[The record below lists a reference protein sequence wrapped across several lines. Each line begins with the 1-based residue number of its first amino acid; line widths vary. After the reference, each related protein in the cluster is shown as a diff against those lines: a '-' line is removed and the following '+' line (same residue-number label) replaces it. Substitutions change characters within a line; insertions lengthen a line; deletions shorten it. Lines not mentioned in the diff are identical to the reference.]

1 VDTFLQ
7 YTILGLV
14 TGSVYGIAASGLV
27 VTYTT
32 SGIFNFAHGAV
43 AMLAAFTYWQVRFD
57 WGWPAPVALVVVLGV
72 LAPLL
77 GAALYGVVMRGLR
90 GTSEVARIV
99 VPVSVMLGFLAL
111 STWVWDPTPRTPR
124 LFLPFFGADQTVS
137 VLGVNL
143 TWHEIGAVIVAA
155 VVAVGLRL
163 LFFSSRTGVAMRA
176 VVDDPDLLELNA
188 GRPERLAMA
197 SWALGAFLAALAGLL
212 ITPILGSAMSANA
225 LTLLVIDAFAAAM
238 FGRLRSLPRTFLG
251 AIVLGLAGSYVV
263 GYFPADDWTWT
274 GNFRVSLPM
283 IALFVVLLFLPQ
295 DRLRGMSLQRARER
309 YRLPSL
315 RSALVAAV
323 ALVAGMW
330 LLRALLA
337 PTAVNDLA
345 FGMTAALIALS
356 LVLLTGYAGEINLA
370 VLSFGAIGAIIVHHF
385 GTTGSGSGA
394 RSTLLG
400 YALAAVVCA
409 LVGALVALPSLRL
422 RGLYLALSTMAFG
435 VFVSNM
441 ILREITERKLPLIHT
456 RFSIFPSGNLGVPR
470 PKFGPLDLAS
480 PQTYLMFLTVL
491 FAVLGVGLVALR
503 HSSYGRRLTAMRDSP
518 AAAATLGQSLVTLKL
533 SVFMLSAAIAGVGG
547 ALMTAQI
554 GSANL
559 DRFDI
564 FLSLSLLMLTV
575 VGGIGYVSGALFGG
589 ILFGVFFLA
598 LQNTFDKLGTDHA
611 DLDGLFDF
619 LAQLTTVLPAL
630 MGVSIGRNPTGA
642 VEQMIVNL
650 GPVRRARPVLVAG
663 VATVGVAYVLA
674 RNETISNWWLIVVTA
689 VVVGLMPLGAKLLA
703 PSAAPAAGAGAG
715 GVPGGPTAV
724 PAELPA
730 DLPLEL
736 VGVERPYSVADR
748 EMLDAALGV
757 ASRSHDGARERRVAP
772 AGAGAGSHDDEPEGA

>member
-1 VDTFLQ
+1 MDTFLQ

-14 TGSVYGIAASGLV
+14 TGGVFGIAASGLV

-32 SGIFNFAHGAV
+32 SGIFNFAHGAI
-43 AMLAAFTYWQVRFD
+43 AMLAAFSYWQLRFG
-57 WGWPAPVALVVVLGV
+57 WGWPAPVALVLVLGV

-77 GAALYGVVMRGLR
+77 GALLYGVVMRGLR
-90 GTSEVARIV
+90 GTSEVTRIV
-99 VPVSVMLGFLAL
+99 VPVSVTLGFLAL

-124 LFLPFFGADQTVS
+124 LFLPFFGADKTVS

-143 TWHEIGAVIVAA
+143 TWHELAA
-155 VVAVGLRL
+155 VGVAIVVAIGLR
-163 LFFSSRTGVAMRA
+163 FMFIRTRTGVAMRA

-197 SWALGAFLAALAGLL
+197 SWALGAFLAALAGVL
-212 ITPILGSAMSANA
+212 ITPIQGSAMSAQA

-238 FGRLRSLPRTFLG
+238 FGRLRSVPRTFVG
-251 AIVLGLAGSYVV
+251 ALVLGLAGSYVIA
-263 GYFPADDWTWT
+263 YFPAEDWTWT

-295 DRLRGMSLQRARER
+295 DRLRGVTQLRTRER
-309 YRLPSL
+309 YRMPSM
-315 RSALVAAV
+315 RNAVVAAV
-323 ALVAGMW
+323 VLVAGMW
-330 LLRALLA
+330 LLRGLLA
-337 PTAVNDLA
+337 PTAINDLG
-345 FGMTAALIALS
+345 FGMTAAIIALS

-385 GTTGSGSGA
+385 GTTGSGGDA
-394 RSTLLG
+394 RSTLVG
-400 YALAAVVCA
+400 YVAAAVVCA

-435 VFVSNM
+435 VFVSHM
-441 ILREITERKLPLIHT
+441 LLREITDRKLPLLHT

-470 PKFGPLDLAS
+470 PEFGPVDLAS
-480 PQTYLMFLTVL
+480 PRTYLMFLTVV

-503 HSSYGRRLTAMRDSP
+503 RSSYGRRLTAMKDSP
-518 AAAATLGQSLVTLKL
+518 AASATLGQSLVTLKL

-575 VGGIGYVSGALFGG
+575 VGGIGYVSGALMGG
-589 ILFGVFFLA
+589 ILFGVFFVA
-598 LQNTFDKLGTDHA
+598 LQNTFDKLGADHA
-611 DLDGLFDF
+611 DYDGFFEF

-630 MGVSIGRNPTGA
+630 LGVSIGRNPTGA
-642 VEQMIVNL
+642 VEKILVDL
-650 GPVRRARPVLVAG
+650 GPVRRARPVVVAG
-663 VATVGVAYVLA
+663 IAAVGVAYLLA
-674 RNETISNWWLIVVTA
+674 RNETISNWWLIVVTG
-689 VVVGLMPLGAKLLA
+689 VVVGLMPLAAKRLA
-703 PSAAPAAGAGAG
+703 PAPAPPSPVAASAVATGDGAGS
-715 GVPGGPTAV
+715 
-724 PAELPA
+724 

-736 VGVERPYSVADR
+736 VGVARPYTVADR

-757 ASRSHDGARERRVAP
+757 RASAP
-772 AGAGAGSHDDEPEGA
+772 AGKG

>member
-1 VDTFLQ
+1 METFLQ

-14 TGSVYGIAASGLV
+14 AGGVYGIAASGLV

-43 AMLAAFTYWQVRFD
+43 AMLSAFTYWQLRFGWD
-57 WGWPAPVALVVVLGV
+57 WPAPLALVVVLGV

-77 GAALYGVVMRGLR
+77 GALLYGVVMRGLR

-111 STWVWDPTPRTPR
+111 STWVWDPTPRSPR
-124 LFLPFFGADQTVS
+124 LFLMFFGAGNTVS
-137 VLGVNL
+137 IGGVNL
-143 TWHEIGAVIVAA
+143 AWHEITA
-155 VVAVGLRL
+155 VVIAVVVALGLRF
-163 LFFSSRTGVAMRA
+163 LFFGTRTGVAMRA

-197 SWALGAFLAALAGLL
+197 SWALGAFLAALAGVL
-212 ITPILGSAMSANA
+212 ITPMMGSAMSAHA

-238 FGRLRSLPRTFLG
+238 FGRLRSVPRTFVG
-251 AIVLGLAGSYVV
+251 ALVLGLLGSYVI
-263 GYFPADDWTWT
+263 GYFPSDRWTWT

-283 IALFVVLLFLPQ
+283 ITLFVVLLFLPQ
-295 DRLRGMSLQRARER
+295 DRLRGATVLRSRER
-309 YRLPSL
+309 YRLPSV
-315 RSALVAAV
+315 RTAVVAAV
-323 ALVAGMW
+323 VLVAGMW
-330 LLRALLA
+330 LLRGILA
-337 PTAVNDLA
+337 PTAVNHMA
-345 FGMTAALIALS
+345 FGMSMAVIALS

-385 GTTGSGSGA
+385 GVSGSGGDA
-394 RSTLLG
+394 RSTLFG
-400 YALAAVVCA
+400 YAAAAVVCA

-441 ILREITERKLPLIHT
+441 LLRDITERQLPLLHT

-470 PKFGPLDLAS
+470 PKFGPVDLVAM
-480 PQTYLMFLTVL
+480 PTFLMFLTVL
-491 FAVLGVGLVALR
+491 FAVLGVGLIALR
-503 HSSYGRRLTAMRDSP
+503 HSSYGRRLTAMKDSP
-518 AAAATLGQSLVTLKL
+518 AASATLGQSLVTLKL

-564 FLSLSLLMLTV
+564 FLSLTLLMLTV

-589 ILFGVFFLA
+589 IAAGVLFVA
-598 LQNTFDKLGTDHA
+598 LQNTFDKLGVDHP
-611 DLDGLFDF
+611 DLEGFFEF
-619 LAQLTTVLPAL
+619 LANLTLVLPAL

-642 VEQMIVNL
+642 VEKILVDF
-650 GPVRRARPVLVAG
+650 GPVRRVRPVLVAG
-663 VATVGVAYVLA
+663 IATVGVAYVLA

-689 VVVGLMPLGAKLLA
+689 VVIGVMPQAAKRWA
-703 PSAAPAAGAGAG
+703 PGPSEAAVDGTALPAADG
-715 GVPGGPTAV
+715 
-724 PAELPA
+724 A

-736 VGVERPYSVADR
+736 VGVVRPYTVADR
-748 EMLDAALGV
+748 EMLDAALDV
-757 ASRSHDGARERRVAP
+757 P
-772 AGAGAGSHDDEPEGA
+772 AGKG

>member
-1 VDTFLQ
+1 METFLQ

-14 TGSVYGIAASGLV
+14 TGGVYGIAASGLV

-43 AMLAAFTYWQVRFD
+43 AMLAAFSYWQVRFA
-57 WGWPAPVALVVVLGV
+57 WGWPTPVALLVVLGL

-90 GTSEVARIV
+90 GTAEVTRIV

-111 STWVWDPTPRTPR
+111 STWVWDPTPRSPR
-124 LFLPFFGADQTVS
+124 LFLMYFGADRTIS
-137 VLGVNL
+137 IGGVNV
-143 TWHEIGAVIVAA
+143 TWHEALAL
-155 VVAVGLRL
+155 VVAGLVALGLRF
-163 LFFSSRTGVAMRA
+163 LFFGTRTGVAMRA

-197 SWALGAFLAALAGLL
+197 SWALGAFLAALAGIL
-212 ITPILGSAMSANA
+212 ITPIQGSTMSAQA

-238 FGRLRSLPRTFLG
+238 FGRLRSVPRTFVG
-251 AIVLGLAGSYVV
+251 ALVLGLLGSYVV

-295 DRLRGMSLQRARER
+295 DRLRGATVQRSRER
-309 YRLPSL
+309 FRMPSL
-315 RSALVAAV
+315 RSALIGAV
-323 ALVAGMW
+323 VLVAGMW
-330 LLRALLA
+330 LLRGILA

-345 FGMTAALIALS
+345 FGMTMAVIALS

-370 VLSFGAIGAIIVHHF
+370 VMSFGAIGAIVVHHY
-385 GTTGSGSGA
+385 GVTGSGRDA

-400 YALAAVVCA
+400 YVLAAVVCA
-409 LVGALVALPSLRL
+409 VVGALVALPSLRL

-441 ILREITERKLPLIHT
+441 VLREITERQLPLIHT

-470 PKFGPLDLAS
+470 PKLGPVDLVAM
-480 PQTYLMFLTVL
+480 PTFLMFVTVL

-518 AAAATLGQSLVTLKL
+518 AASATLGQSLVTLKL

-554 GSANL
+554 GSANI

-589 ILFGVFFLA
+589 IAAGVMFVA
-598 LQNTFDKLGTDHA
+598 LRSTFDKLGADHP
-611 DLDGLFDF
+611 DVEGLFDF
-619 LAQLTTVLPAL
+619 LANLTLVMPAL
-630 MGVSIGRNPTGA
+630 LGVSIGRDPTGA
-642 VEQMIVNL
+642 IERILVDFA
-650 GPVRRARPVLVAG
+650 PVRRARPVLAAG
-663 VATVGVAYVLA
+663 LATVGVAYLLA
-674 RNETISNWWLIVVTA
+674 RNDAISNWWLIVVVLA
-689 VVVGLMPLGAKLLA
+689 VGVAMPAAAKRLV
-703 PSAAPAAGAGAG
+703 PESAAPAGAGPP
-715 GVPGGPTAV
+715 GVPPDG
-724 PAELPA
+724 E
-730 DLPLEL
+730 LPLEL
-736 VGVERPYSVADR
+736 VGVARPYSVADR
-748 EMLDAALGV
+748 EMLEAALGV
-757 ASRSHDGARERRVAP
+757 P
-772 AGAGAGSHDDEPEGA
+772 AGDGRAGATAGRK

>member
-1 VDTFLQ
+1 METFLQ
-7 YTILGLV
+7 YTVLGLV
-14 TGSVYGIAASGLV
+14 TGGVYGIAASGLV

-43 AMLAAFTYWQVRFD
+43 AMLAAFSYWQMRFG
-57 WGWPAPVALVVVLGV
+57 WGWPAPLALLVVLGV

-90 GTSEVARIV
+90 GTSEVTRIV

-111 STWVWDPTPRTPR
+111 STWVWDPTPRSPR
-124 LFLPFFGADQTVS
+124 LFLMFFGADRTISIGGINVA
-137 VLGVNL
+137 
-143 TWHEIGAVIVAA
+143 WHEAAALVIA
-155 VVAVGLRL
+155 VVVALGLRF
-163 LFFSSRTGVAMRA
+163 LFFGTRTGVAMRA

-197 SWALGAFLAALAGLL
+197 SWALGAFLAALAGVL
-212 ITPILGSAMSANA
+212 ITPIQGSAMSSQA

-238 FGRLRSLPRTFLG
+238 FGRLRSVPRTFVG
-251 AIVLGLAGSYVV
+251 ALVLGLLGSYVI
-263 GYFPADDWTWT
+263 GYFPSERWTWT

-295 DRLRGMSLQRARER
+295 DRLRGVTVQRLRER
-309 YRLPSL
+309 YRMPSL
-315 RSALVAAV
+315 RNAVIAAV
-323 ALVAGMW
+323 VLVAGMW
-330 LLRALLA
+330 ILRGILA

-345 FGMTAALIALS
+345 FGMTMAVIALS

-370 VLSFGAIGAIIVHHF
+370 VLSFGAIGAIVVHHY
-385 GTTGSGSGA
+385 GVAGSGRDA
-394 RSTLLG
+394 RSTLFG
-400 YALAAVVCA
+400 YAAAAVVCA

-441 ILREITERKLPLIHT
+441 LLREITERRLPLIHT

-470 PKFGPLDLAS
+470 PKFGPVDLVAM
-480 PQTYLMFLTVL
+480 PTFLMFMTVL

-518 AAAATLGQSLVTLKL
+518 AASATLGQSLVTLKL

-554 GSANL
+554 GSANI

-589 ILFGVFFLA
+589 IAAGVLFVA
-598 LQNTFDKLGTDHA
+598 MRSTFDKLGA
-611 DLDGLFDF
+611 DQPDFEGLFEF
-619 LAQLTTVLPAL
+619 LANLTLVLPAL
-630 MGVSIGRNPTGA
+630 LGVSIGRNPTGA
-642 VEQMIVNL
+642 VERILVDFA
-650 GPVRRARPVLVAG
+650 PVRRVKPVLVTG
-663 VATVGVAYVLA
+663 IATVGVAYVLA
-674 RNETISNWWLIVVTA
+674 RNDTISNWWLIVVTL
-689 VVVGLMPLGAKLLA
+689 VVAIAMPQAAKRLA
-703 PSAAPAAGAGAG
+703 PEAAGGAAAAATGDGAAG
-715 GVPGGPTAV
+715 
-724 PAELPA
+724 E
-730 DLPLEL
+730 LPLEL
-736 VGVERPYSVADR
+736 VGVVRPYSVADR
-748 EMLDAALGV
+748 ETLDAALGV
-757 ASRSHDGARERRVAP
+757 PAARRP
-772 AGAGAGSHDDEPEGA
+772 AGSAGRR